1 MHWAYSLNL
10 LYKAFLEKL
19 AAWIIMFII
28 ICWSPLPYRCCHVL
42 YPHIATLFSTE
53 LCCKWL
59 CWWHLSQI
67 FISVEVF
74 THQWVTSDKVFNLER
89 SGSCLVSLSLRYF
102 YGSLFAQGCAGL
114 HSLQKLLTKL
124 WRLFCSGRELH
135 TYIPLGTNLCLQT
148 SERLSRFCPGIE
160 AAHSRAETEPRPFRA
175 KAIAWISGL
184 HWAFILPWRQES
196 WNPVLVRSCFLWGHQ
211 RGQPLCQ
218 IQRGPETD
226 LRH

>member
-1 MHWAYSLNL
+1 MENERKNRLQSVVWEIRHSHLEPTSSAYNQQNIQMLKISTLIMHWAYSLNL

-124 WRLFCSGRELH
+124 
-135 TYIPLGTNLCLQT
+135 
-148 SERLSRFCPGIE
+148 
-160 AAHSRAETEPRPFRA
+160 
-175 KAIAWISGL
+175 
-184 HWAFILPWRQES
+184 
-196 WNPVLVRSCFLWGHQ
+196 
-211 RGQPLCQ
+211 
-218 IQRGPETD
+218 
-226 LRH
+226 